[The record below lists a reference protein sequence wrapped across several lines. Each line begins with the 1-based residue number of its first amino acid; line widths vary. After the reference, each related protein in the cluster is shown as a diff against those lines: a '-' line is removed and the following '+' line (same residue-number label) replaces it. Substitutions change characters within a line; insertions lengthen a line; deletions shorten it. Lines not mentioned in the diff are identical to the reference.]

1 MSPNFF
7 HSWGRSNVDRPAAEV
22 MCKRCGGTGYGEEMA
37 DLGVARD
44 HGGELPMR
52 KCKSCGGSG
61 AVISRTAA
69 NPFGLMLLIAGTG
82 AFAICPAESRWIVL
96 LSLPGLAL
104 LESAW
109 SRSRGRAAGAGI
121 QAAYPGPT
129 TEGLLA
135 LNDALERDRALVAK
149 GETQH
154 QTSSTAQPQTR

>member
-1 MSPNFF
+1 MAPGFF
-7 HSWGRSNVDRPAAEV
+7 HSWGRTQVDRPAEAGI
-22 MCKRCGGTGYGEEMA
+22 CKRCAGTGYGEEMA
-37 DLGVARD
+37 DLGEACDR
-44 HGGELPMR
+44 GGELPMR
-52 KCKSCGGSG
+52 KCKSCAGTG
-61 AVISRTAA
+61 AAIGRTAA
-69 NPFGLMLLIAGTG
+69 SPFGLMLLIAGTA

-109 SRSRGRAAGAGI
+109 SRSRGRAAGADI